1 MVIPILHPN
10 LYEINFLRNH
20 PLGPKLSLQDIAI
33 HLKMSEREIE
43 EILNTYDNK
52 DYGSPAAEIR
62 FLETHP
68 LGPKYST
75 MCSPKIGFNII
86 VNFFVI
92 AAYRVFDQIPLL
104 QKLLHS
110 VTNYFTE
117 VTDAISTFM
126 TESANDEKNTSVYLE
141 DSVQNTSIDVGNV
154 SFVSTQNMTEDAWT
168 SLDMTSMTDDGIL
181 EQIAMWK
188 KEFLDIFPVQ
198 DVVDELYDSTMT
210 VENHQMNMILA
221 GLEAH
226 LAAGNYQLSTSASI
240 LNIRAKHYR
249 GWFVKVFP
257 VHADDF
263 LMNMVY
269 NSELTL
275 ERHINMMRLAIR
287 TKYW

>member
-110 VTNYFTE
+110 VTNYFSE
-117 VTDAISTFM
+117 VADAISTFM
-126 TESANDEKNTSVYLE
+126 TESTNDEKNTSVYLE

-249 GWFVKVFP
+249 GWFVKVFQCMP
-257 VHADDF
+257 TIF
-263 LMNMVY
+263 
-269 NSELTL
+269 
-275 ERHINMMRLAIR
+275 
-287 TKYW
+287 